1 MAAASIK
8 HSAHK
13 LFGSHSSSIKSEPV
27 DAEQREKEKQF
38 ITDFLN
44 QQHFDPPPLNRVGT
58 QDKKL
63 GCASHQLSVKD
74 FKLQKTIG
82 TGQCTP
88 EDFLENAWQKIN
100 GRVFRDLCT
109 GMAVIAGGSLG
120 SDQGQKGLCSKDPPE
135 SR

>member
-8 HSAHK
+8 HGAHR

-27 DAEQREKEKQF
+27 DPEQREKEKQF

-44 QQHFDPPPLNRVGT
+44 QQDFDAPPLNRVGT

-63 GCASHQLSVKD
+63 GCASRQLSVKD

-82 TGQCTP
+82 TG
-88 EDFLENAWQKIN
+88 
-100 GRVFRDLCT
+100 
-109 GMAVIAGGSLG
+109 
-120 SDQGQKGLCSKDPPE
+120 
-135 SR
+135 